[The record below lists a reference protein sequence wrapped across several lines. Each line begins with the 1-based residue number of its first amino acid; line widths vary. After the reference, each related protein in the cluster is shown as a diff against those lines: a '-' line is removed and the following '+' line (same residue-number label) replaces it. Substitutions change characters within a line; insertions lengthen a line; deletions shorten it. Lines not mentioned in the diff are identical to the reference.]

1 MKWWANIACLVA
13 CMGALTACHR
23 RPLSDPN
30 GPTEVR
36 VTLNTEGIANIT
48 DHIYNPLITPPSITS
63 DMVRLLMY
71 TPSGTELH
79 SQVFLSEKSLDVQG
93 KEVLSRRFILAPGDY
108 RLLGYNFDV
117 TNTLLRNENAY
128 HSIYAYTEEIARS
141 LYQRVGRSATASD
154 KIYYEPDHLFV
165 ARQELLTVVP
175 HSVTEVVE
183 MEAETVVDTYYI
195 QIPIKGSEHLASKAA
210 GIAVLS
216 GLSQG
221 NRIGANERDE
231 TETAA
236 IYFEMERSRDEHIEG
251 DNKEVLCA
259 VFNTFGRVP
268 EVESELHVTLSV
280 LGRDGTKY
288 EKEVDMTPIFASEDA
303 RERHW
308 LLIDEEWVIT
318 PPITEDDE
326 SGGFRPEVDDWDDVE
341 EVIPI

>member
-1 MKWWANIACLVA
+1 MKWLLRVVWCVWAV
-13 CMGALTACHR
+13 GALTACHR
-23 RPLSDPN
+23 RPLLDPN
-30 GPTEVR
+30 GLTEIR
-36 VTLNTEGIANIT
+36 VTLNTEGIANVT
-48 DHIYNPLITPPSITS
+48 EHIYNPLLTPPNISS

-79 SQVFLSEKSLDVQG
+79 SQVFLSDKSYDAQG
-93 KEVLSRRFILAPGDY
+93 YEVLSRRFILAPGDY
-108 RLLGYNFDV
+108 RLLGYNFDAV
-117 TNTLLRNENAY
+117 NTLISNEQAY
-128 HSIYAYTEEIARS
+128 HEIYAYTEEIARS
-141 LYQRVGRSATASD
+141 LYQRVGSRAADLD

-165 ARQELLTVVP
+165 ARRTDLTVKP
-175 HSVTEVVE
+175 HAETQVVE
-183 MEAETVVDTYYI
+183 MEARTVVDTYYI
-195 QIPIKGSEHLASKAA
+195 QIRIKGSEYLASKAA

-216 GLSQG
+216 GLSHG
-221 NRIGANERDE
+221 NRIGVNQRDV
-231 TETAA
+231 TEPTA
-236 IYFEMERSRDEHIEG
+236 IYFEMERSRDERLEG

-280 LGRDGTKY
+280 LGRDGTKH
-288 EKEVDMTPIFASEDA
+288 EKVVDMKPIFATEDA

-308 LLIDEEWVIT
+308 LLIDEEWEIP

>member
-1 MKWWANIACLVA
+1 MKGLRRIICCVWMA
-13 CMGALTACHR
+13 GALTACHR

-30 GPTEVR
+30 GLTEVR

-48 DHIYNPLITPPSITS
+48 TGIYNPKLTPPSIS
-63 DMVRLLMY
+63 SEMMRLLLY
-71 TPSGTELH
+71 TPSGDALH
-79 SQVFLSEKSLDVQG
+79 SQVFLADKQTDALGQ
-93 KEVLSRRFILAPGDY
+93 EVLSRRFVLAAGDY
-108 RLLGYNFDV
+108 RLLSYNFDAV
-117 TNTLLRNENAY
+117 NTLIRQEDSY
-128 HSIYAYTEEIARS
+128 YDIYAYTEEIAQS
-141 LYQRVGRSATASD
+141 HYQRVGSRAAQLD
-154 KIYYEPDHLFV
+154 KIYYAPDHLFV
-165 ARQELLTVVP
+165 ARMPALTVEP

-195 QIPIKGSEHLASKAA
+195 QIRIKGSEYLASKAA

-221 NRIGANERDE
+221 NRIGVNERRKE
-231 TETAA
+231 ESAA
-236 IYFEMERSRDEHIEG
+236 IYFEMERSRDERITEG
-251 DNKEVLCA
+251 NNEVLCA

-268 EVESELHVTLSV
+268 EMESELHVTLSV

-308 LLIDEEWVIT
+308 LLIEEEWVIT
-318 PPITEDDE
+318 PSITEDDE